1 MELDLNSKTKEELI
15 EKIRCLEEKVEKLEE
30 RQSSTN
36 GLSES
41 EYSSYPEVYLPNHYI
56 AKHNLDGQ
64 LIFANELVK
73 KDFNVTNED
82 NTYKK
87 LQDILIPEYRI
98 GYEVYL
104 QKLTETKTTRG
115 YFSLIDQ
122 NGKKRI
128 FDFISHLISTN
139 EKPYILGLA
148 KDITEQFK
156 KKKILKASNI
166 FYKSI
171 FKDSHNIIFLLDEYG
186 RVIDFNDTALRYYKL
201 KREEIIGSTI
211 YKILEDNNVRV
222 KNSQEELS
230 SIFNGTNKIV
240 IEGKNRFRGLFV
252 QEFTLQK
259 GKYFD
264 QDLVIAYGRDITEEK
279 RKEKDNTDKYQK
291 LKVLN
296 DTIRH
301 ISSESDINKILVKS
315 INIIS
320 KLKDVIYSA
329 IISIKA
335 PDPNYLF
342 RINLPVVLE
351 EQVMEIIQTKKYAL
365 IERQHPVEIRPF
377 SVNTKQSLT
386 YLFIPVHIY
395 GQVKYI
401 YYFALNPGVNNLK
414 LQLKSLVGEIN
425 SHITQAMLRNE
436 LVQNEV
442 KLKTLANNA
451 PSLLRMM
458 DVNNKFEFFSN
469 QWLKFTGN
477 TLEEEKNGKWL
488 ENIHPEDKGI
498 IPKFSDHFKSQ
509 TKYEES
515 YRLKNIEG
523 KYRWIL
529 EKGTPY
535 FDDFGNFKGFVTSGV
550 DITDQKEQEQK
561 ESYEKIVRY
570 SEERLQK
577 ALEHA
582 IIFAITIDQSGN
594 IKFCNQF
601 FMDVT
606 GYDLEDLQNTSLFEI
621 FNPSLENAGQLQI
634 TGFLDTFEGILK
646 TKSGEKLTIRFN
658 SIVLNDK
665 SGSISSMTIVGEDI
679 TEQIKVT
686 KVLHE
691 TNQLLQD
698 LFDSAN
704 DLIFIFDENGK
715 FMFVNNSW
723 KESLGYE
730 EKDLQ
735 FIKFEHLIQKDALP
749 SVKVE
754 LAKAKELGKYND
766 FETILINKNGKELNV
781 KGALSCTIEE
791 GKPCVYRA
799 ILNDYTERLKAEK
812 SQNLYYQLAKLV
824 EKGTPLNVLYQNF
837 HQLLNE
843 AIGVDSFI
851 VALSNPKT
859 GKIDFPFYANSHTL
873 RAEAVPFQEFAK
885 YAVSTFDRPM
895 FLYYDR
901 INRIIKN
908 KNIPPQIVVPKVWLG
923 VPLKLEE
930 KVIGMIIV
938 QSYTNKNQYNKRDL
952 ELLTFVSGQL
962 ADAILRYQHE
972 AEISSQAARLEAIFE
987 SGSHLMWSID
997 KSFKLTK
1004 FNRNFTDTVWDYYH
1018 IAPSEGASIYKIF
1031 KKKNN
1036 HLYRFWYE
1044 KYKEAF
1050 AGSTQQFEM
1059 KFVNDNG
1066 EEHWREIF
1074 LNPIYHNK
1082 NEIYEVSGVA
1092 HDITQKKVTELG
1104 LAESEEKFR
1113 NIFESFQDVY
1123 FRIDL
1128 EGVIIMISPSIY
1140 EMIGESQIEVL
1151 GRSIT
1156 DFLLNDIKLQY
1167 LFKELKK
1174 HGNVRNFESQI
1185 KNKNEQ
1191 VKSTIS
1197 NFRLI
1202 YDKFGNP
1209 SSVEG
1214 VARDITNLKK
1224 ATEDLRAAKEIA
1236 EKSLEVKKTF
1246 LSNMSHE
1253 IRTPMNGIIGMIDLL
1268 TETKLDQEQF
1278 EYVSTIKKS
1287 SETLLTILN
1296 DILDLSKI
1304 EAGKM
1309 ELRISTISLRRLIDK
1324 LYALFS
1330 QQAMV
1335 KDTVLTYQIEE
1346 NVHDAI
1352 KTDETR
1358 LLQVLSNLTSN
1369 AIKFTENGKIDIHI
1383 SRIDGDSSSQTLKFK
1398 VKDTGIG
1405 ITQENLNLLFK
1416 QFSQVDNSYTKSY
1429 GGTGLG
1435 LAISQELCRIM
1446 GGEIGVESEFYRGS
1460 TFWFTI
1466 KAESGSPSK
1475 IPKVLEVE
1483 DKAISKTFKSIPK
1496 ILIVDD
1502 NMVNLSVAGRIL
1514 RKAGCEIYV
1523 SITGQDAIRM
1533 VQQQRFDMV
1542 FMDIQMPVMNGMTAT
1557 KKIKELNLPYCP
1569 PIVAMTA
1576 FSMQE
1581 EREEFL
1587 KAGLDDFISKPIKAN
1602 ALISKV
1608 KKWFEEQEEEEQE
1621 NVMSWSN
1628 NKILN
1633 LSTAYELKKYGGDEI
1648 LIESYSEFEKDTQK
1662 LLKRLHKAMN
1672 ANEDVKEAL
1681 SILHTIKGN
1690 AGTLGIEKIS
1700 SQAAL
1705 MEGKLKMNHKNDFEN
1720 NFKTLNVD
1728 FEEFRLN
1735 YKKLL
1740 NI

>member
-1 MELDLNSKTKEELI
+1 MELDLIGRTKEELI
-15 EKIRCLEEKVEKLEE
+15 EQILRLQEKVEKMESK
-30 RQSSTN
+30 QKSSN
-36 GLSES
+36 GLIES
-41 EYSSYPEVYLPNHYI
+41 EYSTYPEVYLPNHYI
-56 AKHNLDGQ
+56 AKHQLDGQ
-64 LIFANELVK
+64 LIFTNDLVK
-73 KDFNVTNED
+73 KSFKVLKDD
-82 NTYKK
+82 NSYRR
-87 LQDILIPEYRI
+87 LQDVLIPEFRV
-98 GYEVYL
+98 GYDVYI
-104 QKLTETKTTRG
+104 QKLSETKTTRG
-115 YFSLIDQ
+115 YIALIDQ
-122 NGKKRI
+122 KGEKRI
-128 FDFISHLISTN
+128 FDFISHLITSH
-139 EKPYILGLA
+139 EYPYILGLA

-186 RVIDFNDTALRYYKL
+186 RVIDFNDTALKFYKL
-201 KREEIIGSTI
+201 KREKVIGSTI
-211 YKILEDNNVRV
+211 YKVLDDNNVHI

-230 SIFNGTNKIV
+230 TILQGTNKIT
-240 IEGKNRFRGLFV
+240 IEGKIRSKGFFV
-252 QEFTLQK
+252 QEFALQK

-264 QDLVIAYGRDITEEK
+264 QDLVIAYGRDVTEEK

-296 DTIRH
+296 DTIRN

-329 IISIKA
+329 IISVKFPEA
-335 PDPNYLF
+335 NYLF
-342 RINLPVVLE
+342 RINLPVIIE
-351 EQVMEIIQTKKYAL
+351 EQILEIIQSKKYAL
-365 IERQHPVEIRPF
+365 VERQHPVEIRPYTI
-377 SVNTKQSLT
+377 NTKQTLT

-401 YYFALNPGVNNLK
+401 YYFGLNPGVNNLK

-451 PSLLRMM
+451 PSLLRMV
-458 DVNNKFEFFSN
+458 DVNSKFEFFSN

-488 ENIHPEDKGI
+488 ENIHPEDKEI
-498 IPKFSDHFKSQ
+498 ISKFSSHFKAQS
-509 TKYEES
+509 KYEES
-515 YRLKNIEG
+515 FRLKNIDGE
-523 KYRWIL
+523 YRWIL

-535 FDDFGNFKGFVTSGV
+535 FDDSGNFKGFVTSGV

-577 ALEHA
+577 ALENA

-601 FMDVT
+601 FLNVT
-606 GYDLEDLQNTSLFEI
+606 GYELDELKNNSLFEI
-621 FNPSLENAGQLQI
+621 FNPSLENSGQLQI

-646 TKSGEKLTIRFN
+646 TKNGEKLTIRFN

-715 FMFVNNSW
+715 LLFVNNSW
-723 KESLGYE
+723 KESLNYE
-730 EKDLQ
+730 EDELKYLKLED
-735 FIKFEHLIQKDALP
+735 LIQKNALK

-754 LAKAKELGKYND
+754 LKKAKELGNYNN
-766 FETILINKNGKELNV
+766 FETILINKKGKKINV
-781 KGALSCTIEE
+781 KGTLSCTIEE

-837 HQLLNE
+837 HELLDQ

-851 VALSNPKT
+851 VALSNQKT
-859 GKIDFPFYANSHTL
+859 GKIEFPFYANSHTL
-873 RAEAVPFQEFAK
+873 REEAVPFYEFAK

-895 FLYYDR
+895 FLYFDR

-908 KNIPPQIVVPKVWLG
+908 KNIPRQIVVPKVWLG
-923 VPLKLEE
+923 VPLKLED

-938 QSYTNKNQYNKRDL
+938 QSYSNKNQYNKRDL

-962 ADAILRYQHE
+962 ADAILRHQHE

-997 KSFKLTK
+997 TNFKLTK

-1018 IAPSEGASIYKIF
+1018 IAPSESTSIYKIF

-1050 AGSTQQFEM
+1050 SGATQQFEM

-1092 HDITQKKVTELG
+1092 HDITQKKVTELV

-1128 EGVIIMISPSIY
+1128 EGIIIMISPSIY

-1185 KNKNEQ
+1185 RSKNGQ

-1202 YDKFGNP
+1202 YDKFGQP
-1209 SSVEG
+1209 FSVEG

-1268 TETKLDQEQF
+1268 NESKLDQEQF

-1335 KDTVLTYQIEE
+1335 KDTVLTYHIEDD
-1346 NVHDAI
+1346 VQDAI

-1369 AIKFTENGKIDIHI
+1369 AIKFTENGKINIHI
-1383 SRIDGDSSSQTLKFK
+1383 SRIDGNNTFQILKFK

-1405 ITQENLNLLFK
+1405 ITKENLNLLFK
-1416 QFSQVDNSYTKSY
+1416 QFSQIDNSYTKSY

-1460 TFWFTI
+1460 IFWFTI
-1466 KAESGSPSK
+1466 KAENSTQSK
-1475 IPKVLEVE
+1475 IPTTLEV
-1483 DKAISKTFKSIPK
+1483 
-1496 ILIVDD
+1496 
-1502 NMVNLSVAGRIL
+1502 
-1514 RKAGCEIYV
+1514 
-1523 SITGQDAIRM
+1523 
-1533 VQQQRFDMV
+1533 
-1542 FMDIQMPVMNGMTAT
+1542 
-1557 KKIKELNLPYCP
+1557 
-1569 PIVAMTA
+1569 
-1576 FSMQE
+1576 
-1581 EREEFL
+1581 
-1587 KAGLDDFISKPIKAN
+1587 
-1602 ALISKV
+1602 
-1608 KKWFEEQEEEEQE
+1608 
-1621 NVMSWSN
+1621 
-1628 NKILN
+1628 
-1633 LSTAYELKKYGGDEI
+1633 
-1648 LIESYSEFEKDTQK
+1648 
-1662 LLKRLHKAMN
+1662 
-1672 ANEDVKEAL
+1672 
-1681 SILHTIKGN
+1681 
-1690 AGTLGIEKIS
+1690 
-1700 SQAAL
+1700 
-1705 MEGKLKMNHKNDFEN
+1705 
-1720 NFKTLNVD
+1720 
-1728 FEEFRLN
+1728 
-1735 YKKLL
+1735 
-1740 NI
+1740 